1 MATQAKIT
9 DVEAIELFRG
19 ALILFA
25 SQARPALEEISS
37 EIVRTRLWLQNDQR
51 YFWENQKRA
60 REKKMEQAQQELFTA
75 RLSDSQ
81 ETTSLLQMAVQRARR
96 GVEEAEQKMK
106 RLKKWDGDLENRAA
120 PLLKEVEQLHN
131 FLTADI
137 PRAIAH
143 LAQIVKTLDAY
154 ADAGRAAAV
163 PEEKKS

>member
-1 MATQAKIT
+1 MTSQAKIT
-9 DVEAIELFRG
+9 DVEAIELFRA

-25 SQARPALEEISS
+25 SHARPALEEISG

-60 REKKMEQAQQELFTA
+60 REKKMEQAQQELFSA
-75 RLSDSQ
+75 RLSEFQ
-81 ETTSLLQMAVQRARR
+81 ETTSLLQMAVHRARR
-96 GVEEAEQKMK
+96 GVEEAEQKLK

-120 PLLKEVEQLHN
+120 PLLQEIEQLHG

-137 PRAIAH
+137 PRAVAL

-154 ADAGRAAAV
+154 AGVARQ
-163 PEEKKS
+163 PEKKSE